1 MLGQTQSN
9 IFFLCSYER
18 ENRLAIVSALSSS
31 IWRLSKIIMI
41 IGSSWGKFLN
51 KNIIIVSQRM
61 QLIQC
66 TPSWHIAHASALNLS
81 LPLFPS
87 LVLSFARFFLILP
100 LCSEDSRL
108 DLVYVFEF
116 PIVANIYSQDRC
128 RAFSCFQQFKLVL
141 VPFLIS
147 SKIMQPTE
155 PAKRRSSDFNH
166 DLMCTQRCACTCTD
180 NRHTHTFIAF
190 ITRLIYNLKSEEK

>member
-1 MLGQTQSN
+1 MFDKRVKNVLERVRCIRVCLAKLTRILFYVAMEEHIIVPKYRHSA
-9 IFFLCSYER
+9 IER
-18 ENRLAIVSALSSS
+18 EIECSSS

-51 KNIIIVSQRM
+51 NNIIIVSQRM

-66 TPSWHIAHASALNLS
+66 APSWHIAHASALNLS
-81 LPLFPS
+81 ISILLSLF
-87 LVLSFARFFLILP
+87 LFFARFFLTSP
-100 LCSEDSRL
+100 LCCEDSRL

-141 VPFLIS
+141 APFLIS
-147 SKIMQPTE
+147 SKIMQPTR
-155 PAKRRSSDFNH
+155 ARQK
-166 DLMCTQRCACTCTD
+166 
-180 NRHTHTFIAF
+180 AF
-190 ITRLIYNLKSEEK
+190 EWL